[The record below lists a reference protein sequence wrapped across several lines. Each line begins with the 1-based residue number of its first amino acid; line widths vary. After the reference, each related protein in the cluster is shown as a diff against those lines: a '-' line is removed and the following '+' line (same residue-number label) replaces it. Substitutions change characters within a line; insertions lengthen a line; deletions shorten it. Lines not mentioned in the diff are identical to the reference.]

1 MEGMR
6 EEGKKRE
13 GEVVMR
19 GPQAGRCQEPRTG
32 IRRACFSFLLT
43 GFFQIQ
49 LESDECCKLPQQVP
63 AAKPFQYN
71 LIANE
76 LLS

>member
-1 MEGMR
+1 MVREWR
-6 EEGKKRE
+6 EEKG
-13 GEVVMR
+13 R
-19 GPQAGRCQEPRTG
+19 GGGDAGPTG
-32 IRRACFSFLLT
+32 RQVPGAPHWHTTGLLLFPLNRF
-43 GFFQIQ
+43 FFQIQ